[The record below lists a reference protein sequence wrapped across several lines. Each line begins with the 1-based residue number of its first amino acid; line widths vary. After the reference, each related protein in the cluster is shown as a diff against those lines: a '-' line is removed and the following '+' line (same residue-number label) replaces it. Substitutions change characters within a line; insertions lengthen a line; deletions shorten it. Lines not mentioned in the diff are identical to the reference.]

1 MVIFNRF
8 CSVGKRTSYIDFGTV
23 FIFVIPIS
31 YFAFRLPKLYGG
43 KRIFP
48 CNFFYMV
55 YNTVLITKILSFQTD
70 CLLDCGNT
78 KSNAVIDN
86 RLAFDDIQEI
96 FYRYMNV
103 CKDFQVGFPANTG
116 SCILFCVRFFLILL
130 HFHLF
135 QSEAGIE
142 HRPCGYLHPYIP
154 THIV

>member
-1 MVIFNRF
+1 MIYKCVSNRFIGCTAIFQPAGIMVIFNRF

-55 YNTVLITKILSFQTD
+55 YNTVLITKFCRFKLIAYLIAKY
-70 CLLDCGNT
+70 

-116 SCILFCVRFFLILL
+116 SCILF
-130 HFHLF
+130 
-135 QSEAGIE
+135 
-142 HRPCGYLHPYIP
+142 
-154 THIV
+154 